1 MNRQIK
7 KVFDKYDIEDDGYLN
22 GDRLCKALIELK
34 LPVQPEDALD
44 LLESVGRQ
52 KEGTIDLD
60 GFADIVM
67 ELKDDKEEEE
77 YFIPEEQK
85 NNSDVV
91 YRILKDSNAQGITIE
106 SLSRVCAAQ
115 EPSWTHQ
122 QVMEMLNEA
131 DSNHDGIIDLRE
143 LEVVCKRVY
152 FMISHIQICH
162 TGIIQVWWYS
172 GCAHCFFKQYGS
184 AFRKNKADVPLF

>member
-1 MNRQIK
+1 M
-7 KVFDKYDIEDDGYLN
+7 N

-34 LPVQPEDALD
+34 LPVQPEDVSD

-60 GFADIVM
+60 DFSDIVM

-77 YFIPEEQK
+77 EEYFIPEEQK
-85 NNSDVV
+85 NNFDVV
-91 YRILKDSNAQGITIE
+91 YRVLKDPNAQGITIE

-131 DSNHDGIIDLRE
+131 DSNHDGIIDLNE
-143 LEVVCKRVY
+143 FEVVCKKVGL
-152 FMISHIQICH
+152 S
-162 TGIIQVWWYS
+162 
-172 GCAHCFFKQYGS
+172 
-184 AFRKNKADVPLF
+184 